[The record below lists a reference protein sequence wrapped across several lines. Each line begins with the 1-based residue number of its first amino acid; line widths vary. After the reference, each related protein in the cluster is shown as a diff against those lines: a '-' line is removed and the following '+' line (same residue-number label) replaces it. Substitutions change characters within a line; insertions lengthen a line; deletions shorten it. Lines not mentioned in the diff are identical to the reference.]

1 MDTLP
6 VSIERALQI
15 CNLKHSVN
23 NDLAIFNF
31 NDIPIPKEYRH
42 MECIFVGVCV
52 AGAGQYSMGTV
63 KHPVKKND
71 VLIVGQGQILG
82 DIEVSR
88 DFECEALLISPDF
101 FQDIIRDTHDVTN
114 LFVFSREHPVITLE
128 TEEVTMF
135 KEYLAFL
142 KMKVDDHNHLYRRQI
157 TGTLIGCMVYD
168 LCNAIKRYSMS
179 TAQRATKSYAVFEDF
194 IKLVETHFRHERR
207 VSWYSEQLGM
217 SPKTLLEMIKRASQR
232 TPNEWLDIYTT
243 LEIRLLL
250 RHTSKS
256 IKEIAEE
263 LNFGSQSS
271 LGKFFREHVGIS
283 PTAYRH
289 S

>member
-1 MDTLP
+1 M
-6 VSIERALQI
+6 
-15 CNLKHSVN
+15 
-23 NDLAIFNF
+23 
-31 NDIPIPKEYRH
+31 
-42 MECIFVGVCV
+42 
-52 AGAGQYSMGTV
+52 
-63 KHPVKKND
+63 
-71 VLIVGQGQILG
+71 LG

-194 IKLVETHFRHERR
+194 IKLVEKHFRYERR